1 MKSKQYP
8 YEVYVVRKRVNL
20 SSESSQLLSE
30 RGVNQIRMRTL
41 FNISTIQQLVFS
53 KGGKINK
60 ENFNYIIY
68 YIYNI

>member
-53 KGGKINK
+53 KGSKNQQRK
-60 ENFNYIIY
+60 F
-68 YIYNI
+68 

>member
-41 FNISTIQQLVFS
+41 FNISTIQHLVFS
-53 KGGKINK
+53 KGAKNQQRK
-60 ENFNYIIY
+60 F
-68 YIYNI
+68 

>member
-53 KGGKINK
+53 KGAKNQQ

>member
-53 KGGKINK
+53 KGAKNQQRK
-60 ENFNYIIY
+60 F
-68 YIYNI
+68 

>member
-8 YEVYVVRKRVNL
+8 YEVYVIRKRVNL
-20 SSESSQLLSE
+20 SSDSSQLLSE

-53 KGGKINK
+53 KGAKNQQRK
-60 ENFNYIIY
+60 F
-68 YIYNI
+68 

>member
-53 KGGKINK
+53 KGAKNQQ
-60 ENFNYIIY
+60 
-68 YIYNI
+68 